1 MLFGLGFGKTID
13 AFALELANRFA
24 QACPIRGAGVKDRDF
39 EKLVDNALNDIF
51 TATRQF
57 RTQHR
62 LGIFKRARLAK
73 KFQDELMRLGYA
85 PDLVNRVTTALVT
98 SSLSGK

>member
-1 MLFGLGFGKTID
+1 MVDT
-13 AFALELANRFA
+13 FASELANRFA
-24 QACPIRGAGVKDRDF
+24 LACPLRGSGIKDRDF
-39 EKLVDNALNDIF
+39 EKLVDKALTDIF
-51 TATRQF
+51 TATTQF

-85 PDLVNRVTTALVT
+85 PDLVNRVTTALVA